1 VSRYLIGR
9 VAQLAVVIGGALVAT
24 FLALHLVAD
33 PAVLGLP
40 IGTPIESIEAFNEVN
55 GFNDD
60 FFTQLGRF
68 FWNALHGDLG
78 ESLWLGGS
86 ALGHVFS
93 RLPATLMLTVPAVL
107 GGGLL
112 GVILGSVS
120 ARRPDSW
127 LSSGLNVVSYS
138 VISIAEFWLAIM
150 LVLVFAVNIV
160 WLPTAGY
167 DPKPQVMIL
176 PILVLALR
184 PFAQNFQL
192 TQATMSAEYGKPY
205 ILAARA
211 KGLSEG
217 QVARR
222 HVLRNVSVPV
232 VTLLLF
238 ELSRVFVGTAIIIEI
253 VFAWPGIGRLAAS
266 ALFRGDI
273 FLVQAIVMVAATATA
288 MLNLLADLFYFAID
302 PRTRHLV
309 KGPRR

>member
-1 VSRYLIGR
+1 MARYLIGR
-9 VAQLAVVIGGALVAT
+9 IAQFVIVIGGALLIT

-33 PAVLGLP
+33 PAILGLP
-40 IGTPIESIEAFNEVN
+40 VGTPQEAVDAFNEKH

-60 FFTQLGRF
+60 LLTQFGRF
-68 FWNALHGDLG
+68 LGDAVRG
-78 ESLWLGGS
+78 DFGDSLWLGGD
-86 ALGHVFS
+86 ALGHVFD

-112 GVILGSVS
+112 GVTLGSIS
-120 ARRPDSW
+120 ARRPESG
-127 LSSGLNVVSYS
+127 LANGLNVFSYS

-150 LVLVFAVNIV
+150 LVLVFAVNIT

-176 PILVLALR
+176 PILVLSLR

-205 ILAARA
+205 VLAARA

-222 HVLRNVSVPV
+222 HVLRNVAVPV

-238 ELSRVFVGTAIIIEI
+238 ELGRVFVGTAIIVEI
-253 VFAWPGIGRLAAS
+253 VFAWPGIGRLAAN
-266 ALFRGDI
+266 ALFQGDV
-273 FLVQAIVMVAATATA
+273 FLVQAVVVVAALATA
-288 MLNLLADLFYFAID
+288 SLNLLADLFYFAID

-309 KGPRR
+309 GVKER

>member
-1 VSRYLIGR
+1 MARYLIGR
-9 VAQLAVVIGGALVAT
+9 VAQFGIVVGGALLIT
-24 FLALHLVAD
+24 FVALHLVAD
-33 PAVLGLP
+33 PAQLGLP
-40 IGTPIESIEAFNEVN
+40 VGSPPEAVDAFNEKH
-55 GFNDD
+55 GFNDS
-60 FFTQLGRF
+60 FLTQLGRF
-68 FWNALHGDLG
+68 FGNSIRGDFG
-78 ESLWLGGS
+78 ESLWLGGD
-86 ALGHVFS
+86 ALGHVFD

-112 GVILGSVS
+112 GVALGSIA
-120 ARRPDSW
+120 ARRPDSGV
-127 LSSGLNVVSYS
+127 SNGLNVLSYS

-150 LVLVFAVNIV
+150 LVLIFAVNIA

-167 DPKPQVMIL
+167 DPKPEVLVL
-176 PILVLALR
+176 PILVLSLR

-222 HVLRNVSVPV
+222 HVLRNVAVPV

-238 ELSRVFVGTAIIIEI
+238 ELGRVFVGTAIIIEI
-253 VFAWPGIGRLAAS
+253 VFAWPGIGRLAAN
-266 ALFRGDI
+266 ALFQGDV
-273 FLVQAIVMVAATATA
+273 FLVQAIVVVAALATA
-288 MLNLLADLFYFAID
+288 LLNLLADLFYFAID

-309 KGPRR
+309 GAKDR

>member
-1 VSRYLIGR
+1 MKRYLLGR
-9 VAQLAVVIGGALVAT
+9 VAQFAIVIGGALLIT
-24 FLALHLVAD
+24 FVALHIVGD
-33 PAVLGLP
+33 PATLGLP
-40 IGTPIESIEAFNEVN
+40 IGTPVEAIEAFNEKH
-55 GFNDD
+55 GFDD
-60 FFTQLGRF
+60 PFLTQLGRF
-68 FWNALHGDLG
+68 FWDALRGDFG
-78 ESLWLGGS
+78 DSLWLGGDS
-86 ALGHVFS
+86 LDHVFG
-93 RLPATLMLTVPAVL
+93 RLPATLMLVVPAVL

-112 GVILGSVS
+112 GVLLGSVS
-120 ARRPDSW
+120 ARRPNST
-127 LSSGLNVVSYS
+127 LSNGLNVLSYS

-150 LVLVFAVNIV
+150 LVLVFAVNIA

-176 PILVLALR
+176 PLLVLALR

-222 HVLRNVSVPV
+222 HVLKNVAVPV

-238 ELSRVFVGTAIIIEI
+238 ELGRVFVGTAIIIEI
-253 VFAWPGIGRLAAS
+253 VFAWPGIGRLAAD

-288 MLNLLADLFYFAID
+288 VLNLLADLFYFAVD

-309 KGPRR
+309 KANRQ

>member
-1 VSRYLIGR
+1 MRRYLIGR
-9 VAQLAVVIGGALVAT
+9 VAQLAIVIAGALLAT

-40 IGTPIESIEAFNEVN
+40 IGTPLEAVDAFRETH

-60 FFTQLGRF
+60 FLTQLGRF
-68 FWNALHGDLG
+68 FWNALQGDFG
-78 ESLWLGGS
+78 DSLWLGGS
-86 ALGHVFS
+86 AMGHVFE

-112 GVILGSVS
+112 GVCLGAMS
-120 ARRPDSW
+120 ARRQDS
-127 LSSGLNVVSYS
+127 LFANGLNVLSYS
-138 VISIAEFWLAIM
+138 VISIAEFWFAIM
-150 LVLVFAVNIV
+150 LVLLFAVNIA
-160 WLPTAGY
+160 WLPTGGY
-167 DPKPQVMIL
+167 NPKPQVLIL
-176 PILVLALR
+176 PILVLSLR

-222 HVLRNVSVPV
+222 HVLRNVAVPV

-238 ELSRVFVGTAIIIEI
+238 ELGRVFVGTAIIIEI

-273 FLVQAIVMVAATATA
+273 FLVQAVVMVAATATA
-288 MLNLLADLFYFAID
+288 LLNLLADLFYFAID

-309 KGPRR
+309 KVARQ

>member
-1 VSRYLIGR
+1 VRRYLIGR
-9 VAQLAVVIGGALVAT
+9 VAQLAVVIGGALLAT

-33 PAVLGLP
+33 PAVIGLP
-40 IGTPIESIEAFNEVN
+40 IGTPLEAIESFNEN
-55 GFNDD
+55 HGFNDNIL
-60 FFTQLGRF
+60 TQLGRF
-68 FWNALHGDLG
+68 FWSAVQGDFG
-78 ESLWLGGS
+78 DSLWLGGD
-86 ALGHVFS
+86 ALNHVFE

-112 GVILGSVS
+112 GVFLGSIA
-120 ARRPDSW
+120 ARRPDSTITN
-127 LSSGLNVVSYS
+127 GLNVVSYS

-150 LVLVFAVNIV
+150 LVLIFAVNIS

-167 DPKPQVMIL
+167 DPKPQVLIL
-176 PILVLALR
+176 PILVLSLR

-222 HVLRNVSVPV
+222 HVLRNVAVPV

-238 ELSRVFVGTAIIIEI
+238 ELGRVFVGTAIIVEI

-288 MLNLLADLFYFAID
+288 VLNLLADLFYFAID

-309 KGPRR
+309 KVDRR

>member
-1 VSRYLIGR
+1 MSRYLVGR
-9 VAQLAVVIGGALVAT
+9 VAQLAVVIGGALLAT

-33 PAVLGLP
+33 PAVIGLP
-40 IGTPIESIEAFNEVN
+40 IGTPLEAIDAFNESH
-55 GFNDD
+55 GFNDN
-60 FFTQLGRF
+60 FLSQLGRF
-68 FWNALHGDLG
+68 FWSAVQGDFG
-78 ESLWLGGS
+78 ESLWLGGD
-86 ALGHVFS
+86 ALSHVFA

-112 GVILGSVS
+112 GVFLGSIA
-120 ARRPDSW
+120 ARRPESAITN
-127 LSSGLNVVSYS
+127 GLNVLSYS

-150 LVLVFAVNIV
+150 LVLVFAVNIA

-167 DPKPQVMIL
+167 DPKPEVLIL
-176 PILVLALR
+176 PILVLSLR

-222 HVLRNVSVPV
+222 HVLRNVAVPV

-238 ELSRVFVGTAIIIEI
+238 ELGRVFVGTAIIIEI
-253 VFAWPGIGRLAAS
+253 VFAWPGIGRLAAN

-288 MLNLLADLFYFAID
+288 VLNLLADLFYFAID

-309 KGPRR
+309 KADRR